1 MAPADGGCVRINIY
15 NEEYCW
21 SDAPGRT
28 PAGNRLPP
36 IRLAATRFDEEAWA
50 TESAPEYRPVSE
62 CSPSSL
68 SQLSVDGD
76 DACARRRMDRQAL
89 EDKSSGP
96 AITIGDCGQT
106 PLSGVL
112 GGVLLLAQ
120 IYASAGLKCPVQRQ
134 RIHFLSAPYT
144 VRCHLCLD
152 ERRGLAP
159 LDSAMGMFAQAPL
172 LQLGRLDLYRTRMN
186 DVQPSAA

>member
-36 IRLAATRFDEEAWA
+36 IRLAATRFDEKAWA
-50 TESAPEYRPVSE
+50 TESALEYRPVSE
-62 CSPSSL
+62 CSPPSRISYGKSS
-68 SQLSVDGD
+68 
-76 DACARRRMDRQAL
+76 DACARRRMDRQAH
-89 EDKSSGP
+89 EEGKSSGP
-96 AITIGDCGQT
+96 SKTIGDCSQT

-120 IYASAGLKCPVQRQ
+120 IYACAGLKCPVQRQ
-134 RIHFLSAPYT
+134 NMDPRDKGPIST
-144 VRCHLCLD
+144 VCGIKFPAGYGSGT
-152 ERRGLAP
+152 EPG
-159 LDSAMGMFAQAPL
+159 
-172 LQLGRLDLYRTRMN
+172 TWKEN
-186 DVQPSAA
+186 

>member
-1 MAPADGGCVRINIY
+1 MPQCRRQCINKYLRIGFFLGSSAPAF
-15 NEEYCW
+15 
-21 SDAPGRT
+21 
-28 PAGNRLPP
+28 NRLPP

-120 IYASAGLKCPVQRQ
+120 IYACAGLKCPVQRQ
-134 RIHFLSAPYT
+134 NMDPRDKGPIST
-144 VRCHLCLD
+144 VCGIKSPAGYGSGT
-152 ERRGLAP
+152 EPG
-159 LDSAMGMFAQAPL
+159 
-172 LQLGRLDLYRTRMN
+172 TWKEN
-186 DVQPSAA
+186 